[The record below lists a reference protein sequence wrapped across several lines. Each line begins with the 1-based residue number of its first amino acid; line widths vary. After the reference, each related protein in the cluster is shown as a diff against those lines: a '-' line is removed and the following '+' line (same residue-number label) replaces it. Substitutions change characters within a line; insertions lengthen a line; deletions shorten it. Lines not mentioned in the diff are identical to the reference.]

1 MNDLQVAIY
10 ARVSSEQQSEAKT
23 IESQL
28 SDLRARVEALGLILP
43 SEHEFVDNG
52 YSGSTLIRPALEQLR
67 DVVAAGGIDHLY
79 VHCPDRLARNYAH
92 QVLLLE
98 EFLRAGVEVNFLNR
112 EVGQTPEDQLLLQV
126 QGMIAEYERAKIL
139 ERSRRGKRH
148 AAQRGDVSVL
158 SGAPY
163 GYRYVSKHDGDGQAR
178 FDVLLDEARVVRQV
192 FTWVGQDRCSIG
204 EVCRRLNAAKEQTRT
219 GKTVWDRTTV
229 WDMLKNPA
237 YKGAAAFGKTS
248 VEPLRPRLRA
258 QRGRPMQPK
267 RAVSTQDVPHEKW
280 MSIPV
285 PALVDEAVFEAV
297 QEQLQENQQRARIG
311 QRGAR
316 YLLQGLLVCAC
327 CGYAYYGKPISPSAR
342 KGNPRSYAY
351 YRCVGSDAYR
361 FGGVRL
367 CWNKQ
372 LRTDLVEEAVWNEV
386 CKLLEDPSRLEQEYR
401 QRLLAK
407 EHSTELSGLEA
418 SLGRLRQGIAR
429 LIDSYAEGMIDKA
442 EFEPRITRMRQRIKQ
457 LEEQV
462 RQIQDEAGM
471 EHELRLILGR
481 LDTFASKVKEGLAE
495 ADWGTRREIIRTL
508 VKRVEV
514 NQEQVNVIFRIG
526 PTTPSTPSDQ
536 HPQSLP
542 HCGGRDHA
550 TLRRTAVGRMVAP
563 VFQVACLKQV
573 SDETQKALVM
583 DLFCENV

>member
-1 MNDLQVAIY
+1 MNEPQVAIY

-28 SDLRARVEALGLILP
+28 SELRAHVKTLGQVLP
-43 SEHEFVDNG
+43 PEHEFIDNG
-52 YSGSTLIRPALEQLR
+52 YSGSTLIRPALDQLR
-67 DVVAAGGIDHLY
+67 DVVAAGGIDRLY

-148 AAQRGDVSVL
+148 AAQIGAVSVL

-163 GYRYVSKHDGDGQAR
+163 GYRYVSKREGDGEAR
-178 FDVLLDEARVVRQV
+178 FDVVLEEARVVRQV

-204 EVCRRLNAAKEQTRT
+204 EVCRRLNAAKEKTRT
-219 GKTVWDRTTV
+219 GKTVWDRATV

-248 VEPLRPRLRA
+248 VEPLRPRLRG

-267 RAVSTQDVPHEKW
+267 RAVSTQDVPREKW
-280 MSIPV
+280 MSISV
-285 PALVDEAVFEAV
+285 PALVDEAVFETV

-342 KGNPRSYAY
+342 KGHPRSYAY
-351 YRCVGSDAYR
+351 YRCIGSDAYR

-372 LRTDLVEEAVWNEV
+372 LRTDLVDEAVWNEV

-407 EHSTELSGLEA
+407 ESSTELTGLEA

-442 EFEPRITRMRQRIKQ
+442 EFEPRITRMRERITQ

-471 EHELRLILGR
+471 EHELRLILAR
-481 LDTFASKVKEGLAE
+481 LETFASKVKEGLAE
-495 ADWGTRREIIRTL
+495 ADWLTRRELIRTL

-514 NQEQVNVIFRIG
+514 NQEHVNVIFRIG
-526 PTTPSTPSDQ
+526 PTTPSTPSD
-536 HPQSLP
+536 HHTHSLQ
-542 HCGGRDHA
+542 HCGRRDA
-550 TLRRTAVGRMVAP
+550 LSIPQNVQSRAKMSAV
-563 VFQVACLKQV
+563 
-573 SDETQKALVM
+573 
-583 DLFCENV
+583 

>member
-1 MNDLQVAIY
+1 MNEPQVAIY

-28 SDLRARVEALGLILP
+28 SELRAHVKTLGLVLP
-43 SEHEFVDNG
+43 LEHEFIDNG

-67 DVVAAGGIDHLY
+67 DVVAAGGIDRLY

-148 AAQRGDVSVL
+148 AAQIGAVSVL
-158 SGAPY
+158 SAAPY
-163 GYRYVSKHDGDGQAR
+163 GYRYVSKRDGDGEAR
-178 FDVLLDEARVVRQV
+178 FDVVLEEARVVRQV
-192 FTWVGQDRCSIG
+192 FSWVGQDRCSIG
-204 EVCRRLNAAKEQTRT
+204 EVCRRLNAAKEKTRT
-219 GKTVWDRTTV
+219 GKTVWDRATV

-248 VEPLRPRLRA
+248 VEPLRPRLRG

-267 RAVSTQDVPHEKW
+267 RAVSTQDVPREKW
-280 MSIPV
+280 MSIAV
-285 PALVDEAVFEAV
+285 PALVDEAVFETV

-351 YRCVGSDAYR
+351 YRCIGSDAYR

-372 LRTDLVEEAVWNEV
+372 LRTDLVDEAVWNEV

-407 EHSTELSGLEA
+407 ESSTELTGLEA

-442 EFEPRITRMRQRIKQ
+442 EFEPRITRMRERITQ

-471 EHELRLILGR
+471 EHELRLILAR
-481 LDTFASKVKEGLAE
+481 LETFASKVKEGLAE
-495 ADWGTRREIIRTL
+495 ADWLTRRELIRTL

-514 NQEQVNVIFRIG
+514 DQEHVNVIFRIG
-526 PTTPSTPSDQ
+526 PTTPSTLLD
-536 HPQSLP
+536 HHTQSLQ
-542 HCGGRDHA
+542 HCGRRDNA
-550 TLRRTAVGRMVAP
+550 TLWCPFFGWVENLLFHISC
-563 VFQVACLKQV
+563 FQPFP
-573 SDETQKALVM
+573 EHG
-583 DLFCENV
+583 LFHGNMG

>member
-1 MNDLQVAIY
+1 MNEPQVAIY

-28 SDLRARVEALGLILP
+28 SELRAHVKTLGQVLP
-43 SEHEFVDNG
+43 PEHEFIDNG

-67 DVVAAGGIDHLY
+67 DVVAAGGIDRLY

-148 AAQRGDVSVL
+148 AAQIGAVSVL

-163 GYRYVSKHDGDGQAR
+163 GYRYVSKREGDGEAR
-178 FDVLLDEARVVRQV
+178 FDVVLEEARVVRQV

-204 EVCRRLNAAKEQTRT
+204 EVCRRLNAAKEKTRT
-219 GKTVWDRTTV
+219 GKTVWDRATV

-248 VEPLRPRLRA
+248 VEPLRPRLRG

-267 RAVSTQDVPHEKW
+267 RAVSTQDVPREKW
-280 MSIPV
+280 MSIAV
-285 PALVDEAVFEAV
+285 PALVDEAVFETV

-342 KGNPRSYAY
+342 KGHPRSYAY
-351 YRCVGSDAYR
+351 YRCIGSDAYR

-372 LRTDLVEEAVWNEV
+372 LRTDLVDEAVWNEV

-407 EHSTELSGLEA
+407 ESSTELTGLEA

-442 EFEPRITRMRQRIKQ
+442 EFEPRITRMRERITQ

-471 EHELRLILGR
+471 EHELRLILAR
-481 LDTFASKVKEGLAE
+481 LETFASKVKEGLAE
-495 ADWGTRREIIRTL
+495 ADWLTRRELIRTL

-514 NQEQVNVIFRIG
+514 NQEHVNVIFRIG
-526 PTTPSTPSDQ
+526 PTTPSTPSD
-536 HPQSLP
+536 HHTQSLQ
-542 HCGGRDHA
+542 HCRGRA
-550 TLRRTAVGRMVAP
+550 ESSPRQCRLTWYGPGYPARLQGQR
-563 VFQVACLKQV
+563 
-573 SDETQKALVM
+573 
-583 DLFCENV
+583 